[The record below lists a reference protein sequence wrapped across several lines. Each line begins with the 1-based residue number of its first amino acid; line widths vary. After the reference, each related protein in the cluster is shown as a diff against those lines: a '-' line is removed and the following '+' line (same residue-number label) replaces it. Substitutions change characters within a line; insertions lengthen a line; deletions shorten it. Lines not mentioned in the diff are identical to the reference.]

1 MRCSRGIVAPVVH
14 SGAWPLEW
22 SLLVLTVDAGQI
34 S

>member
-1 MRCSRGIVAPVVH
+1 MRCSRGIVSRVVH
-14 SGAWPLEW
+14 FGALPLEW